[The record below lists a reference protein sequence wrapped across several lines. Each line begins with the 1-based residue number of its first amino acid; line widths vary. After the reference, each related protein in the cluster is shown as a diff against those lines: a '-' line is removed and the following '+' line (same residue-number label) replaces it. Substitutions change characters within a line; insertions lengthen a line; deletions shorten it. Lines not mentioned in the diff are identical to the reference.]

1 MKKIDFFFNKWMLFS
16 FLIFGISTISMA
28 QNPDPATGIIS
39 VEDDDAAVLKARV
52 TGYGSTDSTAIKL
65 SNWDFLAGTEFIIEN
80 TVSEQGLKIYSNS
93 DLTSNTTDSI
103 TIFKPNG
110 DVEMHMGD
118 LEVAENIDVE
128 GFSALGELSPNIK
141 MVKMTGTTAAAEG
154 GVTGITLPASITSVD
169 QILAVDAFVDFGS
182 GQRVGPGYEWLAG
195 NEYYIWL
202 DQSIPEVEILLKSGN
217 SSGILSKTVTVLI
230 TYEE

>member
-65 SNWDFLAGTEFIIEN
+65 SNWSVLAGTEFIIEN

-93 DLTSNTTDSI
+93 DLLGNTTDSI
-103 TIFKPNG
+103 TIFKPDG

-128 GFSALGELSPNIK
+128 GFSALGEMAPNIK
-141 MVKMTGTTAAAEG
+141 MAYYTFITPAAQGATVSLLHG
-154 GVTGITLPASITSVD
+154 LDVDDIISLTGI
-169 QILAVDAFVDFGS
+169 VDADFGLEIAPNS
-182 GQRVGPGYEWLAG
+182 ASFPGYEYSLYLNPTG
-195 NEYYIWL
+195 IFIRNHNT
-202 DQSIPEVEILLKSGN
+202 N
-217 SSGILSKTVTVLI
+217 SANILSRPIRILI
-230 TYEE
+230 TYKD